1 LGSRSLP
8 FCKVFLESLRG
19 GPEIENEPKYPVKS
33 LDKAL
38 SILELLILEGRNLAL
53 TDIAVKSGLG
63 KGTVH
68 RVLGTLKSR
77 KFVQQDLDTKKYG
90 LGIRALEMG
99 CAVKKDEILRKA
111 MRPALRE
118 LFRQCKETVNAA
130 VLEHDEITYIYRLES
145 EEPLRFSLQVGSRFP
160 AHCTSTGKIMLA
172 DLSDQD
178 LFRLY
183 GDKEDLGR
191 LTEKSIGSFKQLM
204 KEIRD
209 LRQKG
214 LAFDQEETL
223 AGVSCIAAAVR
234 NAKKEVVAAIS
245 ISGPKER
252 MSEERLFSF
261 ASLITEASMEISK
274 ELGFHQK
281 DAVSR

>member
-1 LGSRSLP
+1 
-8 FCKVFLESLRG
+8 
-19 GPEIENEPKYPVKS
+19 VKS

-68 RVLGTLKSR
+68 RLLGTLKSR

-99 CAVKKDEILRKA
+99 SAVKKDEILRKA

-172 DLSDQD
+172 DLSDQG

-183 GDKEDLGR
+183 GDKDGLDR

-204 KEIRD
+204 EEIRV

-223 AGVSCIAAAVR
+223 AGVSCVAAAVR

-252 MSEERLFSF
+252 MTEERLFSF
-261 ASLITEASMEISK
+261 ASLITKASMEISK
-274 ELGFHQK
+274 ELGFQ
-281 DAVSR
+281 

>member
-1 LGSRSLP
+1 M
-8 FCKVFLESLRG
+8 
-19 GPEIENEPKYPVKS
+19 
-33 LDKAL
+33 
-38 SILELLILEGRNLAL
+38 

-99 CAVKKDEILRKA
+99 SAVKKDEILRKA
-111 MRPALRE
+111 MRPAMRE

-130 VLEHDEITYIYRLES
+130 ILEHDEITYIYRLES

-204 KEIRD
+204 EEIRV
-209 LRQKG
+209 LRQEG
-214 LAFDQEETL
+214 LAFDLEETL
-223 AGVSCIAAAVR
+223 AGVSCVAAAVR

-252 MSEERLFSF
+252 MTEERLFSF
-261 ASLITEASMEISK
+261 AALITEASMEISK
-274 ELGFHQK
+274 ELGFQ
-281 DAVSR
+281 